1 MAFDT
6 TLLAVRNP
14 KWKTW
19 KTVKKDG
26 SGNPEV
32 DGSGNI
38 VWVTKKDGSGN
49 DIKGIEC
56 EAKWSHLGD
65 SSQDWLPFT
74 AMADDGEQHGKDLYT
89 ALVNGDHGAVEA
101 E

>member
-1 MAFDT
+1 MAFNT
-6 TLLAVRNP
+6 TLLAIRNP

-19 KTVKKDG
+19 KTIK
-26 SGNPEV
+26 N
-32 DGSGNI
+32 
-38 VWVTKKDGSGN
+38 DGSGN

-65 SSQDWLPFT
+65 SSQDWLSFT
-74 AMADDGEQHGKDLYT
+74 AMADDDQQHGKDLYT
-89 ALVNGDHGAVEA
+89 ALVNGDHGAIAA